1 MFLTCTFVE
10 VAGAA
15 RCRLLCHESF
25 RLLCHES
32 FQPDNVE
39 LVLQVIRPQN
49 LSFKLSSQARDLLL
63 QRGYFG
69 LRRLAAFLK
78 GCGFGCLL
86 AFLKPFCE
94 PFSEAFGLGRS
105 SAFGASRAVLG
116 VPADFSLFKSLFL
129 RERNFEKYLLKPKF
143 ILLFRSRTSDA
154 DPTATVTP

>member
-1 MFLTCTFVE
+1 MFPTCTFVNSE

-15 RCRLLCHESF
+15 RC

-49 LSFKLSSQARDLLL
+49 LSFKLSYQALDLLL

-86 AFLKPFCE
+86 AFLEPLCE
-94 PFSEAFGLGRS
+94 PFSEAFVRGRS
-105 SAFGASRAVLG
+105 SAFGASVLG
-116 VPADFSLFKSLFL
+116 VPADFPLFKSLFL
-129 RERNFEKYLLKPKF
+129 RVRNFEKNFLKPKF